1 MNKKISLFL
10 LLLLLF
16 YFLVQSCCLFENQ
29 INYKELMRDF
39 VIKLS
44 QYAKDFNQNFI
55 IIPQNGGEILTLD
68 GDINSNLATD
78 YISAIDSVGREDLLY
93 GYLNDDEETPE
104 EDRLYMISFL
114 NIAKNAGKTVL
125 VIDYCSTISKMND
138 SYLKNNQ
145 LGFISFAADSRNLDN
160 IPSYPANPYN
170 ENANN
175 IESLN
180 DVKNFLYI
188 INPSNYNNK
197 NDFLNALKDT
207 NYDLIIIDL
216 FFNEEI
222 LTNEDINSLKTKKNG
237 GKRLIICYMS
247 IGEAEN
253 YRYYWQQD
261 WYLNPPSFL
270 ASENPN
276 WPGNYKVKY
285 WDPKWQAIIYGN
297 DESYLK
303 KILNANFDGVYLDII
318 DAFEYFENQ

>member
-1 MNKKISLFL
+1 MNKKISLIL

-78 YISAIDSVGREDLLY
+78 YISAIDAVGREDLLY

-222 LTNEDINSLKTKKNG
+222 LTNEDINSLKTKKNC